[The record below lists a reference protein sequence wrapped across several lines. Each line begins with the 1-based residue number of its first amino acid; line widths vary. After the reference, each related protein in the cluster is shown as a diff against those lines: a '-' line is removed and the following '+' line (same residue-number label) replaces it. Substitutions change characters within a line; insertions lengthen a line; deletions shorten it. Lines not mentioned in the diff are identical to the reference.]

1 MDSKKRYGAEAIRTL
16 QQSLEAVAPYQATEL
31 SKQQAVRAL
40 LPQIET
46 LRAKGYSWASV
57 AAMLSEHGI
66 PVSVAALRTYLRRAR
81 EEAPK
86 GGSPAAARRS
96 RTTRAVAPQPEPAPA
111 TAASPSQGRAVAPA
125 SKPQP
130 SNTAPAPMVA
140 PQRATPAGPRQQEPP
155 RSGFVP
161 RPDTDDI

>member
-1 MDSKKRYGAEAIRTL
+1 MDNKKRYGTEAIRTL
-16 QQSLEAVAPYQATEL
+16 QQSLETVAPYQPTEL

-86 GGSPAAARRS
+86 GASPAAARRS
-96 RTTRAVAPQPEPAPA
+96 RRTRAVAPQPEPSPA
-111 TAASPSQGRAVAPA
+111 TATSPSQGRAVTPA

-130 SNTAPAPMVA
+130 SVTAPAPAVA
-140 PQRATPAGPRQQEPP
+140 PPRAIPPAPRPQEAL

-161 RPDTDDI
+161 RADTDDI